1 MQRKW
6 KGKDRKEE
14 GRMKRTRVGQM
25 HARDAERR
33 GMKGGG
39 RNQRDKGRNKGRR
52 RGQKAKVTIWACK
65 RWIEFDI
72 GMKGIGLKG
81 MGSVRLHC
89 IQTVES
95 DALIV
100 CREHV
105 LLFHPPRV
113 YTPYRARLKKGI
125 DRKINSEDRTTWER
139 IGSSTKFDW
148 FFLVYE
154 FSRCFL
160 WLIFIFICFIM
171 FIIWDEKI
179 LIK

>member
-1 MQRKW
+1 MQEMQ
-6 KGKDRKEE
+6 KEE
-14 GRMKRTRVGQM
+14 GWGVYG
-25 HARDAERR
+25 A
-33 GMKGGG
+33 GG
-39 RNQRDKGRNKGRR
+39 NQRDKGRNKGRQ

-105 LLFHPPRV
+105 PV
-113 YTPYRARLKKGI
+113 RASICLACTRHIVHVWKKEWI
-125 DRKINSEDRTTWER
+125 EKINSEDRTASENE
-139 IGSSTKFDW
+139 SVTKFDW
-148 FFLVYE
+148 FFFMCE
-154 FSRCFL
+154 FSYCFL
-160 WLIFIFICFIM
+160 INFYIYLFIR
-171 FIIWDEKI
+171 FII
-179 LIK
+179 